1 MKKQDIMDA
10 IESCVNG
17 SFLSY
22 YTSWRIG
29 LTHDPDDRK
38 QEHQDEGRDTKN
50 WKHWPADSLTDGQEI
65 ESYFIYKK
73 QMKGGVG
80 GDLDPAKTVY
90 VYIF

>member
-38 QEHQDEGRDTKN
+38 PSE
-50 WKHWPADSLTDGQEI
+50 A
-65 ESYFIYKK
+65 
-73 QMKGGVG
+73 
-80 GDLDPAKTVY
+80 A
-90 VYIF
+90 